1 MSALALLATSA
12 EAGDRKRNRRDRDD
26 YGNYRAIGAM
36 TDGLVLFASAIGT
49 MADGLVLFASA
60 IGTMTDGP
68 CCSIGPF

>member
-1 MSALALLATSA
+1 
-12 EAGDRKRNRRDRDD
+12 
-26 YGNYRAIGAM
+26 M

-60 IGTMTDGP
+60 IGAMTDGLVLFDRPVLIDGP